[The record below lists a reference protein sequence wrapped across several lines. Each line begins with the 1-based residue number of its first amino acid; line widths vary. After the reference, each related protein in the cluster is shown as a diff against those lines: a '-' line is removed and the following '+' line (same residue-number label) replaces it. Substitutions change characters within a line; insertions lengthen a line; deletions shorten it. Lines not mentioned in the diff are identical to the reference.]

1 MAKKVGRKAKSV
13 SSYFRKIF
21 TERPEWLE
29 QKSNNDVLA
38 RYRADHKIGA
48 DKDVDQKIKNNL
60 ANLKSQMRKE
70 LREGG
75 GAPSVRAV
83 RATGAVAHKMEHL
96 EELIDDCLSTAKNL
110 DAEGLKSVIRSLRAA
125 RNEIVWKLGQP

>member
-1 MAKKVGRKAKSV
+1 MAKKAGRKAKTV

-48 DKDVDQKIKNNL
+48 SQEVDQKIKNNL
-60 ANLKSQMRKE
+60 ANLKSLMRRE

-75 GAPSVRAV
+75 PAPAARGPRAAGAS
-83 RATGAVAHKMEHL
+83 AHKMEHL
-96 EELIDDCLSTAKNL
+96 EELIDDCLSAAKGL
-110 DAEGLKSVIRSLRAA
+110 DPEGLKTVIRSLRAA
-125 RNEIVWKLGQP
+125 RNEVVWKLGQP